1 MQEKKSVIIL
11 LGPQGSGKGT
21 QGKRLA
27 KKLGIQYLESG
38 KLLRDEIVAGSAQG
52 KYISSVID
60 NGTLLPDDFINEF
73 MAGKI
78 APAVESQAGVLVDGF
93 PRRIRQAQAFA
104 RIVKPTHVLL
114 IEIPDE
120 ESISRLLLRAQK
132 ENRLDDTRE
141 KILYRLRQYHT
152 DTEPLIDYYEEQG
165 VLRRIDGTPSI
176 DAVEQSV
183 WEIFS

>member
-1 MQEKKSVIIL
+1 MQKPVIIL

-27 KKLGIQYLESG
+27 KKLGLPYLETG
-38 KLLRDEIVAGSAQG
+38 QLLRDEIAAGSEQG

-60 NGTLLPDDFINEF
+60 KGTLLPDNFISEF

-78 APAVESQAGVLVDGF
+78 TAVVAKQSGVIVDGF
-93 PRRIRQAQAFA
+93 PRRIGQAEAFG

-120 ESISRLLLRAQK
+120 ESVSRLRLRSAK
-132 ENRLDDTRE
+132 ENRVDDTRE
-141 KILYRLRQYHT
+141 RILYRLEQYHT
-152 DTEPLIDYYEEQG
+152 DTEPLIDYYTRQG
-165 VLRRIDGTPSI
+165 VLRRIDGTPAI
-176 DAVEQSV
+176 EEVWQAVEA
-183 WEIFS
+183 IFS